1 MCCARVCRC
10 RAACCAQGGAG
21 KAHRPDRRRRARR
34 DFPRSAKA
42 AYSYVSERS
51 RAATAPGG
59 DPREPAYFVVDEHWS
74 VEHRTPVQLSAV
86 AACVPVRPAVHGR
99 PVAKGIWNRF
109 EPGSRSGGAGGP
121 PQSVRTRR
129 VVRSPRLRRPGSDRT
144 PLASTGRV
152 PRVRS
157 GVASHVAS
165 AARRV
170 VPCPYFRFLILSHV
184 LSVRACGVGPVTRA
198 SRIRVAVPTER
209 SHRRGKSKPLR
220 PAGFRIVRGFALHPR
235 S

>member
-86 AACVPVRPAVHGR
+86 EPVC
-99 PVAKGIWNRF
+99 
-109 EPGSRSGGAGGP
+109 RSAGGP
-121 PQSVRTRR
+121 RAPGREGNI
-129 VVRSPRLRRPGSDRT
+129 PGSNPD
-144 PLASTGRV
+144 PGPAGRGARRSRSAPAGWSALRV
-152 PRVRS
+152 SGVRVRIERHSPAPVGCRGS
-157 GVASHVAS
+157 GAGSR
-165 AARRV
+165 ARR
-170 VPCPYFRFLILSHV
+170 
-184 LSVRACGVGPVTRA
+184 AA
-198 SRIRVAVPTER
+198 
-209 SHRRGKSKPLR
+209 
-220 PAGFRIVRGFALHPR
+220 
-235 S
+235 

>member
-86 AACVPVRPAVHGR
+86 EPVC
-99 PVAKGIWNRF
+99 
-109 EPGSRSGGAGGP
+109 RSAGGP
-121 PQSVRTRR
+121 RR
-129 VVRSPRLRRPGSDRT
+129 APGREGNIPGSNPD
-144 PLASTGRV
+144 PGPAGRGARRSRSAPAGWSALRV
-152 PRVRS
+152 SGVRVRIERHSPAPVGCRGS
-157 GVASHVAS
+157 GAGSR
-165 AARRV
+165 ARR
-170 VPCPYFRFLILSHV
+170 
-184 LSVRACGVGPVTRA
+184 AA
-198 SRIRVAVPTER
+198 
-209 SHRRGKSKPLR
+209 
-220 PAGFRIVRGFALHPR
+220 
-235 S
+235 

>member
-51 RAATAPGG
+51 RAATAPGRG
-59 DPREPAYFVVDEHWS
+59 DPREPAYFVVDGHWS

-86 AACVPVRPAVHGR
+86 EPVCRSAGGPRAPGREGNIPAS
-99 PVAKGIWNRF
+99 RF

-157 GVASHVAS
+157 GVAS

-170 VPCPYFRFLILSHV
+170 VPTFVS
-184 LSVRACGVGPVTRA
+184 
-198 SRIRVAVPTER
+198 
-209 SHRRGKSKPLR
+209 
-220 PAGFRIVRGFALHPR
+220 
-235 S
+235 

>member
-86 AACVPVRPAVHGR
+86 EPVCRSAGGPRAPGR
-99 PVAKGIWNRF
+99 EGNI
-109 EPGSRSGGAGGP
+109 PGSNPVGSRIPRSGGAGGP

-157 GVASHVAS
+157 GVAS

-170 VPCPYFRFLILSHV
+170 VPTFVS
-184 LSVRACGVGPVTRA
+184 
-198 SRIRVAVPTER
+198 
-209 SHRRGKSKPLR
+209 
-220 PAGFRIVRGFALHPR
+220 
-235 S
+235 

>member
-86 AACVPVRPAVHGR
+86 EPVCRSAGGPRAPGR
-99 PVAKGIWNRF
+99 EGNIPGSGF
-109 EPGSRSGGAGGP
+109 EPGSRSGGAEGP

-129 VVRSPRLRRPGSDRT
+129 VLRSPRLRRPGSDRT

-157 GVASHVAS
+157 GVRSGVAS

-170 VPCPYFRFLILSHV
+170 VPTFLILSHV

-220 PAGFRIVRGFALHPR
+220 PAGFRIVRGFRRFIR
-235 S
+235 SCS